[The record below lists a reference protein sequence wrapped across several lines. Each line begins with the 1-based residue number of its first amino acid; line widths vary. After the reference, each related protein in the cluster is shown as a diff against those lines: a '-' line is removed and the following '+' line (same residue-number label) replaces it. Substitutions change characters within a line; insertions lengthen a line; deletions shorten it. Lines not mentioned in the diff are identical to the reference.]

1 MKSSLTSRYKKNY
14 KVKYYHDINID
25 TKKWE
30 IVELPSKRIIRSC
43 KFKEDAEHYSN
54 VLNKNKPF
62 GDYGF
67 PNFLTYK

>member
-1 MKSSLTSRYKKNY
+1 MKSSLTSRYKNNY
-14 KVKYYHDINID
+14 KVKYHHDINID

-30 IVELPSKRIIRSC
+30 IVELPSKRIIRSYR
-43 KFKEDAEHYSN
+43 FKEDAEHYSN
-54 VLNKNKPF
+54 ILNKNKPF